1 MRNGAVLLLVGMA
14 LASEPARPPSP
25 LRLGDRPLSS
35 RPVRYRIEA
44 RLWPEKSEVTGRLSL
59 SLRNTSRVPLRRA
72 CLHLYL
78 NAFASPD
85 TTFMRESG
93 GTMRVSRFDAAQPG
107 GIEVSELKQGSRAVG
122 SRKILDGTVLEA
134 TLPEPVQAGADLKL
148 ELAFRSRLP
157 RVFARTG
164 RAGDFFM
171 VAQWYPKP
179 GVLRDD
185 GSWHCPAFHARAEFF
200 ADFGTYEVTL
210 RVPRRFRVGATG
222 IQTDESGFADELREL
237 RFRAADVHD
246 FAWTAWPHFERHA
259 RSVDGVE
266 VELLTVPGRGQ
277 AERELWLVEEALP
290 RLQRWLGPYPYRRLT
305 VVDVPTP
312 ALGAGGME
320 YPTLLTTWIPWFAP
334 GWLHAFDETTVHE
347 LVHQYFQGM
356 VASNEVLEP
365 WLDEGVTSYVTGLLL
380 DELFGADRGWA
391 DLGALRL
398 SNEQKEQLRITGRHA
413 EASPLGW
420 PAPRFDSW
428 WSYGRTVYARAAL
441 LLRTVESLLGREAM
455 RAALADYVR
464 AFSFRHP
471 TSADL
476 ERALL
481 ARAPAGARRAL
492 EHLLDG
498 AIRRADDLDY
508 AVSCGCDEV
517 RVRRRGR
524 LALPLE
530 VQVWTDRGERS
541 FSLSGEDAEERLHV
555 PGLRRAR
562 LGPPGRLTLDHTPA
576 DLACTRSSLPAR
588 AALGWATWAQP
599 LLQVLGP

>member
-1 MRNGAVLLLVGMA
+1 MRNGVGLLLVVGLA
-14 LASEPARPPSP
+14 LAAEPEPSP
-25 LRLGDRPLSS
+25 LRLADRPLSS

-44 RLWPEKSEVTGRLSL
+44 RLRPERSEVTGRLSL
-59 SLRNTSRVPLRRA
+59 SLRNTSRVPLQRA

-78 NAFASPD
+78 NAFAGPD

-93 GTMRVSRFDAAQPG
+93 GTMRVSRFDPERPG
-107 GIEVSELKQGSRAVG
+107 GIEVSELRQGSRPAA
-122 SRKILDGTVLEA
+122 SRKILDGTALEV
-134 TLPEPVQAGADLKL
+134 TLPEAVPVDAELKL
-148 ELAFRSRLP
+148 DLAFRSRLP

-185 GSWHCPAFHARAEFF
+185 GSWHCPPFRARAEFF

-210 RVPRRFRVGATG
+210 QVPRRFQVGATG
-222 IQTDESGFADELREL
+222 IQTDESGFAGELREL

-246 FAWTAWPHFERHA
+246 FAWTAWPHFDRHA
-259 RSVDGVE
+259 RRSDGVE

-277 AERELWLVEEALP
+277 ADRQLWLVEEALA
-290 RLQRWLGPYPYRRLT
+290 RLQRWLEPYPYRRLT
-305 VVDVPTP
+305 VVDVPTD

-356 VASNEVLEP
+356 VASNEVEEP

-380 DELFGADRGWA
+380 DELFGADRSLA
-391 DLGALRL
+391 DLGRLRL
-398 SNEQKEQLRITGRHA
+398 GNAEKEQLRIAGASA
-413 EASPLGW
+413 EARPVGW
-420 PAPRFDSW
+420 AAARFDSW

-441 LLRTVESLLGREAM
+441 LLRTVESLLGRAAM

-464 AFSFRHP
+464 AFAFRHP

-481 ARAPAGARRAL
+481 ARAPAGSRRSL
-492 EHLLDG
+492 ERLLDG
-498 AIRRADDLDY
+498 VLRRGDDLDF
-508 AVSCGCDEV
+508 AVSCGRDEV
-517 RVRRRGR
+517 RVARRGR

-530 VQVWTDRGERS
+530 LQAWTDSGERRFSLRGEQV
-541 FSLSGEDAEERLHV
+541 EERLRI

-562 LGPPGRLTLDHTPA
+562 LGPPGRLALDHTPA
-576 DLACTRSSLPAR
+576 DQSCARSAVPAR